1 MTRYVVAIL
10 LLIDSLEDQNIKH
23 KWYADDVYTDVTLMS
38 LKIVLEKLNV
48 HGKVFEYNITLCQ
61 LIGKPK

>member
-1 MTRYVVAIL
+1 MTRYVVANL
-10 LLIDSLEDQNIKH
+10 LLIDSLEYQNIKQ

-48 HGKVFEYNITLCQ
+48 PGKVFEYNITLCQ